1 MKNVLLVL
9 SMAVFMV
16 LASCNKDQKAVKTL
30 DGTWEVSTVNGF
42 PVPASSEAYHK
53 YTFSNCKLKDDEY
66 CDVKYQDNYET
77 SNFLYKVSE
86 KGTKLT
92 FKVGTDE
99 ISFTIVELEK
109 DKLVTT
115 GQFEGTSVTFRYNK
129 L

>member
-1 MKNVLLVL
+1 MKNVLFLFSL
-9 SMAVFMV
+9 AAMLIF
-16 LASCNKDQKAVKTL
+16 ASCNKDQQAVKML

-42 PVPASSEAYHK
+42 PVPSNSEVYHK
-53 YTFSNCKLKDDEY
+53 YTFSNCTLKDDEY
-66 CDVKYQDNYET
+66 CDVKFQNNNET

-92 FKVGTDE
+92 FKSGTE
-99 ISFTIVELEK
+99 EVSFTIVELEK

-115 GQFEGTSVTFRYNK
+115 GQFEGNTVTFRYNK